1 VRALEIRGGERTIR
15 TAIKSIFPLQGV
27 PVIFNVKRMF
37 KNYKCFKNDM
47 ITAFIFVLINP
58 GSKNQFLVPAISKI
72 KGVLEVTEVYG
83 SYDIIV
89 KVKVKKLSDL
99 DTILNQ
105 IRSRGEIIKTT
116 TMISNK

>member
-1 VRALEIRGGERTIR
+1 
-15 TAIKSIFPLQGV
+15 
-27 PVIFNVKRMF
+27 
-37 KNYKCFKNDM
+37 M